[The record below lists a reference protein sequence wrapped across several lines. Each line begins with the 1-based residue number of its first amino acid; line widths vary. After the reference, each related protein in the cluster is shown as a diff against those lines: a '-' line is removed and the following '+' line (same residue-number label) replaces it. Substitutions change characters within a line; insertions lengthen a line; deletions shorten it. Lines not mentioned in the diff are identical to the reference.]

1 MAVPAPVVS
10 MREGYERAA
19 PEPGTDTANVPG
31 MPEPESARER
41 TPRLELITVILL
53 GVVSVVTAWTSF
65 QASLYGGMQ
74 ASAYSQAQNA
84 QTEAESLYLEAN
96 QQYVQDTQTLD
107 RLDEFAIESESSDPA
122 IAELGNAKYEQLYGT
137 SVSAELDAAIQ
148 ASPDDPQ
155 SDEEY
160 QAALFGAYA
169 EEDDRSIALSEEG
182 DAANGNG
189 DKLGLSITIM
199 AISLFLLGIAAVV
212 RGDRVKWVL
221 IGISSVIFVA
231 AVVWAAFVPVVW
243 F

>member
-1 MAVPAPVVS
+1 
-10 MREGYERAA
+10 
-19 PEPGTDTANVPG
+19 
-31 MPEPESARER
+31 MPEPEPAAER
-41 TPRLELITVILL
+41 TPPLELLTVVLL
-53 GVVSVVTAWTSF
+53 GVVSVATAWTSF

-74 ASAYSQAQNA
+74 ASAYSQAANA

-107 RLDEFAIESESSDPA
+107 RLDEFLIESESADPT
-122 IAELGNAKYEQLYGT
+122 IAALGTAKYEQLYGT

-148 ASPDDPQ
+148 ASDGDPQ
-155 SDEEY
+155 ADEDY

-169 EEDDRSIALSEEG
+169 DEDDRSIALSEQG
-182 DAANGNG
+182 DAANANG

-212 RGDRVKWVL
+212 RGNRVKWVL

-231 AVVWAAFVPVVW
+231 AVVWAAFVPFVW
-243 F
+243 L